1 MENKNAAKS
10 SWAVAFTVASVWFG
24 THVGGGF
31 ATGNQ
36 VIQYFVQY
44 GWTAAI
50 YPLIAMGILAYIMYV
65 VMKFARLNGFDNYKD
80 TWRALYPK
88 PWMEIFFEIFYIVI
102 LLAAVAAAVAGA
114 GAVLQ
119 SYIGLPLTICN
130 LFIVALLI
138 VLSIFGVKLV
148 VAASTVLSTCILIVT
163 AILVITGLTVNI
175 DGVVTAL
182 QSANEGLVV
191 QTFDEV
197 VNHNPLKAAW
207 MGILV
212 YAAFQCVSIPAM
224 IAASPELSIKG
235 VKRSAILGWLMNGV
249 ALAASAYMLCRWY
262 PVLCGL
268 KEFGT
273 AKVAELTA
281 ANMDVPAAIKNMA
294 NALGIPNQTVITS
307 MGSAFSWLLV
317 VYNILL
323 FCAFVSTS
331 VTLIFSMIQRFQ
343 GVCFPKTIKSEK
355 VRSIIVGAL
364 AIGICFALSTLG
376 LSGIIKYAYGYDG
389 YYAIVVIIIPVLIWG
404 IPKTR
409 KLAAEKKA
417 E

>member
-1 MENKNAAKS
+1 
-10 SWAVAFTVASVWFG
+10 
-24 THVGGGF
+24 
-31 ATGNQ
+31 
-36 VIQYFVQY
+36 
-44 GWTAAI
+44 
-50 YPLIAMGILAYIMYV
+50 
-65 VMKFARLNGFDNYKD
+65 
-80 TWRALYPK
+80 
-88 PWMEIFFEIFYIVI
+88 MEIFFEIFYIVI

-281 ANMDVPAAIKNMA
+281 ANMDVPVAIKNMA